1 MNEDYIKRINT
12 ILLFIDENLDSE
24 LSLEIVAN
32 VGAYSPFHFHRI
44 FKAITNETLNSYITR
59 KRIEKTASILL
70 HQKNVS
76 ITELSLQYGFN
87 SNSSFTK
94 TFKKFYGISPSEFRK
109 SSPGKY
115 SKIRQAES
123 RNGQENG
130 LFEEYICNS
139 INLINWIKMNA
150 KIEIKEMPKMDLAFI
165 TQIGHEGLGNAYGRL
180 MQWAIP
186 KGLLKEDSKMLTIY
200 HDSFKITDPNK
211 VRMSACLILE
221 EKIKADGEIGL
232 TAIEKGKCI
241 VGHFEIGIHEFEK
254 AWTGL
259 FIWMNENGFTKA
271 DRNPF
276 EIYHNNFNE
285 HPEKIAI
292 VDFCIPV
299 E

>member
-12 ILLFIDENLDSE
+12 ILLFIDDNLDSD
-24 LSLEIVAN
+24 LSLEIVASA
-32 VGAYSPFHFHRI
+32 GAYSPFHFHRI
-44 FKAITNETLNSYITR
+44 FKAITNETLNAYITR

-76 ITELSLQYGFN
+76 IAELSLQYGFN

-94 TFKKFYGISPSEFRK
+94 TFKKFYGISPSDFRK
-109 SSPGKY
+109 SSSKF
-115 SKIRQAES
+115 SKIREAES
-123 RNGQENG
+123 KNGQENG
-130 LFEEYICNS
+130 LFEEYICS
-139 INLINWIKMNA
+139 IMNHINWIKMNA
-150 KIEIKEMPKMDLAFI
+150 KIEIIEMPKLDLAFI

-180 MQWAIP
+180 MKWAIP
-186 KGLLKEDSKMLTIY
+186 KGLLKEGSKMLTIY

-211 VRMSACLILE
+211 VRMSACLILK

-259 FIWMNENGFTKA
+259 FIWMNENGFKKA

>member
-32 VGAYSPFHFHRI
+32 VGFYSPFHFHRI
-44 FKAITNETLNSYITR
+44 FKSITNETLNSYITR

-87 SNSSFTK
+87 SNSSFTR
-94 TFKKFYGISPSEFRK
+94 TFKKFYGISPSAFRK
-109 SSPGKY
+109 SSPNKY
-115 SKIRQAES
+115 SKIRQVES
-123 RNGQENG
+123 KNGQEKG
-130 LFEEYICNS
+130 LFEEYICN
-139 INLINWIKMNA
+139 INNQINWIKMNA
-150 KIEIKEMPKMDLAFI
+150 KIEIKEIPKLDLAFI
-165 TQIGHEGLGNAYGRL
+165 TQIGHKGLDNAYGKL
-180 MQWAIP
+180 IKWATP

-200 HDSFKITDPNK
+200 HDSFKITDPEK
-211 VRMSACLILE
+211 IRMSACLILK
-221 EKIKADGEIGL
+221 EKTEVSGEIGL
-232 TAIEKGKCI
+232 TTIEKGKFI
-241 VGHFEIGIHEFEK
+241 VGYFEIGIHEFEK
-254 AWTGL
+254 SWTGL
-259 FIWMNENGFTKA
+259 FIWMNENCFKKT

-285 HPEKIAI
+285 HPEKICI
-292 VDFCIPV
+292 VDFYIPV